1 MDSFGIYAKPKP
13 KPKNPNTEYS
23 AILQPKPQN
32 PNAEYSAILHVNIW
46 NFSEEIGQKFRAKEP
61 QCCVDFGL
69 LIHNY
74 EQLDELFFIFPFKID
89 AEKDFENLSGLIS
102 ENKNKDIAIAIFNRH
117 VFTGHEGGPE
127 NPDGFH
133 TIQVEGVTKNAVLP
147 DLSKDNIHSEDEFSY
162 LRIDLKHMLCSPIV
176 HDLYFRFRIKG
187 QALSSQLLSPVTESN
202 KFLESGFKKTK
213 IIDFK
218 INELR
223 NINSVILNKAKAE
236 SLVPIFFHKVYYFIM
251 ESSTSEVVS
260 PGLNPNECR
269 KLEPLWEKYINAP
282 VSNILAY
289 QWKKGSS
296 GNRGEQKF
304 SHLTK
309 ITYSGTNWRIILLY
323 LIAALLLGILS
334 NFLYD
339 CLSTLYQWIISGI
352 RQLWI

>member
-213 IIDFK
+213 IIDF
-218 INELR
+218 
-223 NINSVILNKAKAE
+223 S
-236 SLVPIFFHKVYYFIM
+236 
-251 ESSTSEVVS
+251 
-260 PGLNPNECR
+260 
-269 KLEPLWEKYINAP
+269 
-282 VSNILAY
+282 
-289 QWKKGSS
+289 
-296 GNRGEQKF
+296 
-304 SHLTK
+304 
-309 ITYSGTNWRIILLY
+309 
-323 LIAALLLGILS
+323 
-334 NFLYD
+334 D
-339 CLSTLYQWIISGI
+339 
-352 RQLWI
+352 